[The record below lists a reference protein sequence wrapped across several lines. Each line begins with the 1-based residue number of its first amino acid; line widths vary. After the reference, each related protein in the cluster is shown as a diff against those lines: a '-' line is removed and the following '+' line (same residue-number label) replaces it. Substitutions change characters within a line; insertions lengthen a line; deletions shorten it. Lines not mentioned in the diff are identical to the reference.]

1 MSGAQQGS
9 RKRDLLPSIV
19 VLVFILGYLVSG
31 YLTLDATT
39 RLVPLLAAAVT
50 LLLLLI
56 DIAQLVIR
64 GGETEDSDLA
74 EGGGVKVPEARGRE
88 FIAILVVAGGVL
100 AVYLVGFLLAIP
112 LYLFVSIAYLGQQSP
127 RVALIVASLASLAI
141 YLVFE
146 LALSYQLFPGVLFS

>member
-1 MSGAQQGS
+1 MSGAEPD
-9 RKRDLLPSIV
+9 KRNLLPSIV

-56 DIAQLVIR
+56 DIVQLMFR
-64 GGETEDSDLA
+64 GSDAEDPHLA
-74 EGGGVKVPEARGRE
+74 EGGGVKVPDASSRE
-88 FIAILVVAGGVL
+88 LVAIAVVAGGVA
-100 AVYLVGFLLAIP
+100 AVYLLGFLLAIP

-127 RVALIVASLASLAI
+127 RVALIVAALASLTI
-141 YLVFE
+141 FLVFE
-146 LALSYQLFPGVLFS
+146 LALSYRLYPGVLFS